1 MGRFVAVF
9 LVICLVACFLFDSF
23 VLTRPGNEGSI
34 EKSFNSERPKI

>member
-1 MGRFVAVF
+1 MGRVVAVF
-9 LVICLVACFLFDSF
+9 LVICLVACFLPRF